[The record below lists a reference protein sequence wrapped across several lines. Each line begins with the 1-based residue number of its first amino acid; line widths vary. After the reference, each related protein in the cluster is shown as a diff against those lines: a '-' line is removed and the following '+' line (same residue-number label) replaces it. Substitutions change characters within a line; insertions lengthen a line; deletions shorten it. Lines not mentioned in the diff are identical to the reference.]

1 MKMGV
6 AVVTFM
12 LTGCG
17 TLPLVQVQGP
27 QVTDSDCTASC
38 SAHFEQCPQIFA
50 NFPERGAVECPAE
63 HDRCLKACASSAK
76 SVRTPVAAPPRAS
89 AAAAGN
95 AAPASAGPPSAAP
108 AGAVGASAAG
118 ASAAK
123 EAKLRELKRFYDEGL
138 VSEDV
143 YRARQTAIL
152 AEP

>member
-6 AVVTFM
+6 AVFAFM

-17 TLPLVQVQGP
+17 TLPLMQVQGP
-27 QVTDSDCTASC
+27 QVNDSDCTASC

-50 NFPERGAVECPAE
+50 NFPERGAIECPAE
-63 HDRCLKACASSAK
+63 HDRCLKACASAAK
-76 SVRTPVAAPPRAS
+76 PARTPAAAPPRAS

-95 AAPASAGPPSAAP
+95 TAPASATPPSAAP
-108 AGAVGASAAG
+108 VGATPASAAG

>member
-6 AVVTFM
+6 AVLTFM

-27 QVTDSDCTASC
+27 QVNDSDCTASC

-63 HDRCLKACASSAK
+63 HDRCLKACASTAK
-76 SVRTPVAAPPRAS
+76 PARTPVAAPPRAS

-95 AAPASAGPPSAAP
+95 ATPASAAPPSAAP
-108 AGAVGASAAG
+108 AGATPVSAAG

>member
-1 MKMGV
+1 MKIGV
-6 AVVTFM
+6 AVFAFM

-17 TLPLVQVQGP
+17 SLPLVQVQGP
-27 QVTDSDCTASC
+27 QVSDSDCTQSC

-50 NFPERGAVECPAE
+50 SFQERGAVECPAE
-63 HDRCLKACASSAK
+63 RDRCLKACASTAK
-76 SVRTPVAAPPRAS
+76 SARTPVAAPPRA
-89 AAAAGN
+89 AAAV
-95 AAPASAGPPSAAP
+95 ASAVP
-108 AGAVGASAAG
+108 AGTAA

-143 YRARQTAIL
+143 YRARQSAIL